1 MPWDDTT
8 LVVADLVRR
17 TKSGEKEEIS
27 IDETTRRVVAGGPG
41 KGVSAMEPVWFSDP
55 GSGEENEYRLAFISD
70 ETGWWNVYAE
80 GKGGGEKKRERE
92 RVVVFLFFF
101 PSSRK
106 NLIFFVSS
114 SDSSHP

>member
-92 RVVVFLFFF
+92 SRFFFLFF
-101 PSSRK
+101 SLVEKKSH
-106 NLIFFVSS
+106 FFRFFL
-114 SDSSHP
+114 